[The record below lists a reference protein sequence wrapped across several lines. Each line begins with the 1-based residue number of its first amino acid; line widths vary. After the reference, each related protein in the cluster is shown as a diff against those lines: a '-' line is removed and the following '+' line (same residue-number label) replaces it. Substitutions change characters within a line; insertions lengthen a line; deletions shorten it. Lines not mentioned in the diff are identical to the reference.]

1 MAPALSSNSYILA
14 TAPHARISFKN
25 SRLTALGA
33 KNAGSFRV
41 IKAKAVT
48 EDQESKPAKSNPFQF
63 DFGKIPD
70 VKSLM
75 PVVKNPSSGLSF
87 GQRSK
92 DPNTVFVAGA
102 TGQAGIRIA
111 QTLLRKGFSV
121 RAGVAKLSAA
131 QELAQ
136 LAAKYKIISVEES
149 KRLNA
154 VESTF
159 EDAESIAK
167 AIGNAG
173 KVVVTI
179 GPTENGATSAVTAS
193 DALQVIQ
200 AADLAGVG
208 HVAIVYDGSSA
219 STNNVLDGFSSFF
232 NNLFSRSQPFTIAE
246 FIQGLVE
253 TDISYT
259 LIKASLT
266 EDFSPE
272 SSYNIVASPE
282 GRDSTN
288 DYKVAKS
295 QIASLVADVFSNT
308 ALAENK
314 VVEIYTDPAAP
325 ARSFDELLG
334 PIPEDGRRKAYA
346 DKIANEAALE
356 ATEKAKQ
363 AAAEKLKE
371 ETKVLASQEAQ
382 GDEKAQERASASVE
396 SLLAKAKD
404 MSSSFSWDKFSSQLA
419 TAVQNVEEEPKVQI
433 ATVRGQARAQ
443 KLPSKKAVTKKAPPS
458 KRKEAPKPKAEQAE
472 SEVQVRNVFGGL
484 FKQETI
490 YIDDD

>member
-14 TAPHARISFKN
+14 TAPHLRISLKN
-25 SRLTALGA
+25 SRLAALAA
-33 KNAGSFRV
+33 KNAESFRV
-41 IKAKAVT
+41 IKAKAAT
-48 EDQESKPAKSNPFQF
+48 EDQESKTAKSNPFQF
-63 DFGKIPD
+63 DF
-70 VKSLM
+70 
-75 PVVKNPSSGLSF
+75 
-87 GQRSK
+87 
-92 DPNTVFVAGA
+92 
-102 TGQAGIRIA
+102 AGIRIA

-121 RAGVAKLSAA
+121 RAGVAKLGVA

-136 LAAKYKIISVEES
+136 LAAKYKIISAEES

-173 KVVVTI
+173 KVVVTV

-200 AADLAGVG
+200 AADLAE
-208 HVAIVYDGSSA
+208 
-219 STNNVLDGFSSFF
+219 L
-232 NNLFSRSQPFTIAE
+232 
-246 FIQGLVE
+246 IQ
-253 TDISYT
+253 
-259 LIKASLT
+259 A
-266 EDFSPE
+266 
-272 SSYNIVASPE
+272 E

-325 ARSFDELLG
+325 ARSFDELFG

-346 DKIANEAALE
+346 DKVAKEEAREASEKAQEAA
-356 ATEKAKQ
+356 
-363 AAAEKLKE
+363 AAAANKLKE
-371 ETKVLASQEAQ
+371 EAKVVASQEAQ
-382 GDEKAQERASASVE
+382 ADNLAAKAQERASASVE
-396 SLLAKAKD
+396 SLFAKAKD
-404 MSSSFSWDKFSSQLA
+404 MGSTFSWDKLSSQLA
-419 TAVQNVEEEPKVQI
+419 TAAQNVNEEPKVEL

-443 KLPSKKAVTKKAPPS
+443 KLASKKAVMKKAPVS
-458 KRKEAPKPKAEQAE
+458 KRKEAPKPKAKEAE
-472 SEVQVRNVFGGL
+472 SDVQVRNVFGGL